1 MDHADRRKSTASEE
15 KRRAIKRETARLFA
29 KYAVTS
35 LVPVLALGAVLSA
48 QRPGQFDLG
57 LAIDLT
63 ALYLALLALTTSVR
77 LRLHRQRAVNARQ
90 AEQMLATARQYRL
103 LFEHNP
109 QPMLAYARDTLGIV
123 AVSNAM
129 VAGYGYTREELLA
142 MTIRD
147 LAPPEDL
154 DELDSYVATAGE
166 GERRGLVSRPWRHRY
181 KDGTII
187 DAEITS
193 DDCELDGRAC
203 RIVLSQ
209 DVTQRNR
216 AIAEL
221 AGARDQAV
229 EASKVKSAFLANVSH
244 EIRTPMNGVI
254 GMNELLLDT
263 TLDVQQRTYAE
274 QVARSGE
281 QMMTVINDILDLS
294 KIESGRFELDITD
307 FDLRETIEQT
317 CAAERA
323 QATAKGLA
331 VHLALGADIPAR
343 ARGDSTRIRQVLGN
357 LVANAVKFTAQG
369 SIVVRGGCVRRPDGA
384 VALRLQV
391 TDSGIGID
399 PQTLERLFQP
409 FEQADAS
416 TTRKYG
422 GTGLGLAIAREL
434 TERMGGTIGA
444 ASEPGV
450 GSTFWFELE
459 LGVATAD
466 PPPLRVVTLP
476 AATAPLGSRSPLVLV
491 AEDNP
496 VNQIVAVATLA
507 RLGCTAQVV
516 GDGAAA
522 LAALAGGRFDAVL
535 MDCQMPGMDGYSA
548 TEELRRRE
556 RTRGQGAHTP
566 VIAMTA
572 SAMKGDVER
581 CLAVGMDDH
590 VSKPV
595 RSEVLAETLRR
606 WLPKGGEGVG
616 LDHAA

>member
-35 LVPVLALGAVLSA
+35 LVPVLALGAILSA
-48 QRPGQFDLG
+48 QRPDHLYLG
-57 LAIDLT
+57 LAIGLT

-90 AEQMLATARQYRL
+90 AEQMLAAELQYRL

-109 QPMLAYARDTLGIV
+109 QPMLAYARDTLAIV

-129 VAGYGYTREELLA
+129 VARYGYTREELLT

-147 LAPPEDL
+147 LAPLEDL
-154 DELDSYVATAGE
+154 DELDSYVATAGK

-209 DVTQRNR
+209 DVTERNA
-216 AIAEL
+216 AIAAL

-263 TLDVQQRTYAE
+263 ALDVQQRTYAE

-294 KIESGRFELDITD
+294 KIEAGRFELDITD
-307 FDLRETIEQT
+307 FDLRDTIELT
-317 CAAERA
+317 CAAGRP
-323 QATAKGLA
+323 QAIAKGLA
-331 VHLALGADIPAR
+331 IDLTLGADVPVR

-369 SIVVRGGCVRRPDGA
+369 SIVVRGDCASRPDGA
-384 VALRLQV
+384 IALRLQV
-391 TDSGIGID
+391 TDTGIGIA

-416 TTRKYG
+416 TTRNYG

-444 ASEPGV
+444 ASEPDV

-459 LGVATAD
+459 LGAAAAAPVLRAVA
-466 PPPLRVVTLP
+466 LP
-476 AATAPLGSRSPLVLV
+476 AGIAPAGSRLPLVLV
-491 AEDNP
+491 AEDNR
-496 VNQIVAVATLA
+496 VNQIVAVATLQ
-507 RLGCTAQVV
+507 RLGCAVQVV

-522 LAALAGGRFDAVL
+522 LAALAGGHFDAVL
-535 MDCQMPGMDGYSA
+535 MDCQMPGMDGFSA

-556 RTRGQGAHTP
+556 RARGERRHTP

-595 RSEVLAETLRR
+595 RFEVLAETLRR
-606 WLPKGGEGVG
+606 WLPEAGEG